1 MNKKLKFTNL
11 KELQQHKD
19 ELTDIDGLCEI
30 LNIKKRTV
38 YNWMKKDLIKSKKV
52 GNTVYFFVSDIINLF
67 K

>member
-38 YNWMKKDLIKSKKV
+38 YNWMKNDLIKSKKV